1 MPRARRRASSSATR
15 GRSARSP
22 SNARTAAENAPSS
35 TENDEESSMPNPNI
49 GILAEIDDQNLRGIA
64 FGADAAPNTISNGC
78 TIVISAVIGNE
89 GRVCTL
95 TVECQDGC

>member
-1 MPRARRRASSSATR
+1 MS
-15 GRSARSP
+15 
-22 SNARTAAENAPSS
+22 
-35 TENDEESSMPNPNI
+35 NPNA
-49 GILAEIDDQNLRGIA
+49 GILEEIGEQGLARIA
-64 FGADAAPNTISNGC
+64 FGADAHPNTISNGC